1 MNHVCYISIG
11 SNLGNRILNIKN
23 SILELSSFSL
33 ISKISSYYETSPWG
47 YEDIHQYINVVV
59 KIKTNFSPH
68 DLLKKLKTIEN
79 KMGRLLLDDGIYRSR
94 IIDLDILFFDDLILN
109 ELDLIIQH
117 PKLYNRKFVLIPLFE
132 IVTNFICPFTKKKIK
147 VILKELKD
155 NTIISR
161 YDLK

>member
-59 KIKTNFSPH
+59 KIKTNFS
-68 DLLKKLKTIEN
+68 
-79 KMGRLLLDDGIYRSR
+79 
-94 IIDLDILFFDDLILN
+94 
-109 ELDLIIQH
+109 
-117 PKLYNRKFVLIPLFE
+117 
-132 IVTNFICPFTKKKIK
+132 
-147 VILKELKD
+147 
-155 NTIISR
+155 
-161 YDLK
+161 